1 MVAESNPCVRK
12 SSSEEF
18 RILVAVSSGWSVLM
32 TGPVDLKLNVFKLW
46 NGKSAPVKA
55 NVERVQIRGRARGKI
70 LSQ

>member
-1 MVAESNPCVRK
+1 
-12 SSSEEF
+12 
-18 RILVAVSSGWSVLM
+18 M